1 MFSAFY
7 PLDLGDGTGVAVWYG
22 GYIEVDE
29 EEARAGTYSLP
40 PPSQETLDSVRERY
54 RHMRPPQWK
63 VDHYN
68 RIKDLPWRFSPAAA
82 HRSPRSHLNPG

>member
-29 EEARAGTYSLP
+29 EAAESGQYELP
-40 PPSQETLDSVRERY
+40 PPSQEKLDSVREEY
-54 RHMRPPQWK
+54 RHKPPPQWK

-68 RIKDLPWRFSPAAA
+68 RIKDLPRRFSPVAAN
-82 HRSPRSHLNPG
+82 RSPRSNLNPR